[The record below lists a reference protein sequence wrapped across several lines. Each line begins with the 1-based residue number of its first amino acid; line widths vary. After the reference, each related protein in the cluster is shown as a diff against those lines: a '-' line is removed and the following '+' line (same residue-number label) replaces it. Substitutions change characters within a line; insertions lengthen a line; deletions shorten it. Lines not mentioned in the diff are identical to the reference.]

1 MKYLCIGLIAFVVSF
16 VTVRAVRAQD
26 PLAAAKDLYAAAQ
39 YEEALKA
46 LDALA
51 ASPPSPGIVL
61 AVQQQRALC
70 LLALSRKAEA
80 ERAIEAVLD
89 IDPFY
94 EPSEDDAA
102 PWVRTAFRE
111 VRQRVLPGALQQLY
125 GRAKQA
131 FDRKAWPEA
140 SSGFSDVLKLLDD
153 KDLTL
158 DKGAQADMRM
168 VVQGFLDLA
177 KAAAEMSPPAA
188 PPRAPAQE
196 PPAGGKPAGASEPEA
211 AAAAAPAK
219 PATPEDQSRVY
230 DATATDVVPP
240 LPLRQSLPIAE
251 AQRPIGASKEGT
263 VEIVIAANGTVES
276 SSIRQ
281 SLGIAYDAIV
291 LQATANWRYRAAMK
305 GGKPVRYRRL
315 VRIVIPGR

>member
-1 MKYLCIGLIAFVVSF
+1 MNYLCIGLLA
-16 VTVRAVRAQD
+16 TVLAVAPGRAARGQD
-26 PLAAAKDLYAAAQ
+26 PLASARDLYAAAQ

-51 ASPPSPGIVL
+51 ASPPSPEIVL

-94 EPSEDDAA
+94 QPGEDDAA

-125 GRAKQA
+125 GRAKQS
-131 FDRKAWPEA
+131 FDRKVWPEA
-140 SSGFSDVLKLLDD
+140 STGFSDVLKLLDD

-177 KAAAEMSPPAA
+177 KAAAEMAPAA
-188 PPRAPAQE
+188 PPPVAQTQE
-196 PPAGGKPAGASEPEA
+196 PP
-211 AAAAAPAK
+211 APAK
-219 PATPEDQSRVY
+219 PAAAADAGVQPPAPAKPEDDSVVY
-230 DATATDVVPP
+230 DTTATNVVPP
-240 LPLRQSLPIAE
+240 LPLRQSLAIPD
-251 AQRPIGASKEGT
+251 AQRPIGANKEGT
-263 VEIVIAANGTVES
+263 VEIVISATGTVES
-276 SSIRQ
+276 VVLRQ
-281 SLGIAYDAIV
+281 ALGGVYDALV
-291 LQATANWRYRAAMK
+291 LQAATGWRYRAAMR
-305 GGKPVRYRRL
+305 GGKPVRYRRV
-315 VRIVIPGR
+315 VRVVIPGR

>member
-1 MKYLCIGLIAFVVSF
+1 MNYLCIALMAGALAIAP
-16 VTVRAVRAQD
+16 VRAASGQD

-51 ASPPSPGIVL
+51 ASPPSPEVVL

-80 ERAIEAVLD
+80 ERAIEAVLE

-94 EPSEDDAA
+94 EPSDDDAA

-140 SSGFSDVLKLLDD
+140 NAGFGDVLKLLDD

-177 KAAAEMSPPAA
+177 KAAAEMPPA
-188 PPRAPAQE
+188 PPPGTQKPEPKMAEPLPAV
-196 PPAGGKPAGASEPEA
+196 KPADGNAGTQRGAPD
-211 AAAAAPAK
+211 
-219 PATPEDQSRVY
+219 TPEDPSVVY
-230 DATATDVVPP
+230 DTTTVGIVPP
-240 LPLRQSLPIAE
+240 LPLRQSLAIPE
-251 AQRPIGASKEGT
+251 TQRPIGAAKEGT
-263 VEIVIAANGTVES
+263 VEIVISATGTVES
-276 SSIRQ
+276 AVMRQ
-281 SLGIAYDAIV
+281 PLGGLYDALV
-291 LQATANWRYRAAMK
+291 LQAATGWRYRAAMK
-305 GGKPVRYRRL
+305 GGKPVRYRRS
-315 VRIVIPGR
+315 VRVVIPGR

>member
-1 MKYLCIGLIAFVVSF
+1 MKYLCIGMIAALLAFAPS
-16 VTVRAVRAQD
+16 RAASGQD
-26 PLAAAKDLYAAAQ
+26 PLAAARDLYAAAQ

-70 LLALSRKAEA
+70 LLALSRKADA

-94 EPSEDDAA
+94 QPGEDDAA

-140 SSGFSDVLKLLDD
+140 SAGFGDVLKLLDD

-177 KAAAEMSPPAA
+177 KAAAEMAPAAAPPAA
-188 PPRAPAQE
+188 QAQE
-196 PPAGGKPAGASEPEA
+196 PPAPVKPPAGDAGAQPG
-211 AAAAAPAK
+211 APAK
-219 PATPEDQSRVY
+219 PATPEDDRAVY
-230 DATATDVVPP
+230 DTTATNVVPP
-240 LPLRQSLPIAE
+240 IPLRQSLAIPE
-251 AQRPIGASKEGT
+251 AQRPIGAAKEGS
-263 VEIVIAANGTVES
+263 VEIVISATGAVES
-276 SSIRQ
+276 AVMRQ
-281 SLGIAYDAIV
+281 ALGGVYDALV
-291 LQATANWRYRAAMK
+291 LQAATGWRYRAAMR

-315 VRIVIPGR
+315 VRVVIPGR

>member
-1 MKYLCIGLIAFVVSF
+1 MKYLCIALMAGVLAIAP
-16 VTVRAVRAQD
+16 VRAASGQD

-51 ASPPSPGIVL
+51 ASPPSPEAAL
-61 AVQQQRALC
+61 AVQRQRALC

-80 ERAIEAVLD
+80 ERAIEAVLE

-94 EPSEDDAA
+94 EPSDDDAA

-131 FDRKAWPEA
+131 FDKKAWPEA
-140 SSGFSDVLKLLDD
+140 TAGFGDVLKLLDD

-177 KAAAEMSPPAA
+177 KAAAEMRPPA
-188 PPRAPAQE
+188 
-196 PPAGGKPAGASEPEA
+196 PPAGTQKPEPKTAEPLPAVKPADGNAGTQ
-211 AAAAAPAK
+211 
-219 PATPEDQSRVY
+219 PATPATPDDPSVVY
-230 DATATDVVPP
+230 DTTAAGVVPP
-240 LPLRQSLPIAE
+240 LPLRQSLAIPE
-251 AQRPIGASKEGT
+251 TQRPMGAAREGT
-263 VEIVIAANGTVES
+263 VEIVISATGTVES
-276 SSIRQ
+276 AVMRQ
-281 SLGIAYDAIV
+281 PLGGAYDALV
-291 LQATANWRYRAAMK
+291 LQAATGWRYRAAMK
-305 GGKPVRYRRL
+305 GGKPVRYRRS
-315 VRIVIPGR
+315 VRVVIPGR